1 MIPQPG
7 YVALIGVCPHCHE
20 SVEMMISKK
29 QAKLIFKSFKLNIK
43 DAQLFSDRT
52 LELELK
58 KGVS

>member
-1 MIPQPG
+1 MSKPA
-7 YVALIGVCPHCHE
+7 YVALVGVCPHCHE

-43 DAQLFSDRT
+43 DAQLFSDKA
-52 LELELK
+52 LELELR